1 MKKADEEMLEAIEGL
16 NAAGAEVNQTKP
28 VKPIR
33 SPKKTRVKV
42 EDPTAGVVSFVED
55 EGPFVAVPEPQFTKD
70 DVDEALEACIG
81 GLDKHDE
88 DDQVVGEAPQV
99 DIPEGVDNES
109 VATMVMKVR
118 QFAQE
123 TNSIYRENPGTP
135 SERYYPT
142 QALWNYILALN
153 FCHVRVAR
161 IWEEVSGDMD
171 SLHRDV
177 YCDAY
182 LIDDI
187 EDTVISRTTAVVSDT
202 EEFIEKSTNPLSTM
216 YGLAQTRA
224 EARLARMRFGYL
236 ATLARLAPT
245 PADELDISTKW
256 WAKQN
261 SDKEAI

>member
-42 EDPTAGVVSFVED
+42 EDPTAGVVSFAED

>member
-33 SPKKTRVKV
+33 SPKKKVAV
-42 EDPTAGVVSFVED
+42 EDPTAGVATFAED
-55 EGPFVAVPEPQFTKD
+55 EGPFVTPPEPELIKD
-70 DVDEALEACIG
+70 DVDEALAACIG
-81 GLDKHDE
+81 GLDKREE
-88 DDQVVGEAPQV
+88 DGQVAGEAPEAYV
-99 DIPEGVDNES
+99 PDDADNES
-109 VATMVMKVR
+109 VATMVMKIR
-118 QFAQE
+118 QFAHE

-153 FCHVRVAR
+153 FCHVQVVK
-161 IWEEVSGDMD
+161 IWEEVSGNMEGV
-171 SLHRDV
+171 HRDV
-177 YCDAY
+177 YCEAL
-182 LIDDI
+182 LIDDM
-187 EDTVISRTTAVVSDT
+187 DGRPISRTIAVVSDT
-202 EEFIEKSTNPLSTM
+202 EEFIKKSTNPLSTM

-245 PADELDISTKW
+245 PADELDTPTKW
-256 WAKQN
+256 WVKQN

>member
-33 SPKKTRVKV
+33 SPKKKVAV
-42 EDPTAGVVSFVED
+42 EDPTAGVATFAED
-55 EGPFVAVPEPQFTKD
+55 EGPFVTPPEPELTKD
-70 DVDEALEACIG
+70 DVDEALAACVG
-81 GLDKHDE
+81 GLYKREE
-88 DDQVVGEAPQV
+88 DDQVAGEAPEAHMP
-99 DIPEGVDNES
+99 DGADNES
-109 VATMVMKVR
+109 VATMVMKIR
-118 QFAQE
+118 QFAHE

-153 FCHVRVAR
+153 ACHVRVAK
-161 IWEEVSGDMD
+161 IWEEVSGGMEG
-171 SLHRDV
+171 LHRDV

-187 EDTVISRTTAVVSDT
+187 EDTVISRTTAVVSDA
-202 EEFIEKSTNPLSTM
+202 EEFIKKSTNPLSTM

-245 PADELDISTKW
+245 PADELDIPTKW
-256 WAKQN
+256 WVKQN

>member
-33 SPKKTRVKV
+33 SPKKKVAV
-42 EDPTAGVVSFVED
+42 EDPTAGVATFAED
-55 EGPFVAVPEPQFTKD
+55 EGPFVTPPEPELTKD
-70 DVDEALEACIG
+70 DVDEALAACVG
-81 GLDKHDE
+81 GLDKREE
-88 DDQVVGEAPQV
+88 DDQVAGEAPEAHMP
-99 DIPEGVDNES
+99 DGADNES
-109 VATMVMKVR
+109 VVTMVMKIR
-118 QFAQE
+118 QFAHE

-153 FCHVRVAR
+153 ACHVRVAK
-161 IWEEVSGDMD
+161 IWEEVSGDMEG
-171 SLHRDV
+171 LHRDV
-177 YCDAY
+177 YCEAL
-182 LIDDI
+182 LIDDMDGRPI
-187 EDTVISRTTAVVSDT
+187 NRTVAVVSDT
-202 EEFIEKSTNPLSTM
+202 EDFIKKSTNKLSTM

-245 PADELDISTKW
+245 PADELDVPTKW
-256 WAKQN
+256 WVKQN

>member
-33 SPKKTRVKV
+33 SPKKKVAV
-42 EDPTAGVVSFVED
+42 EDPTAGVATFAED
-55 EGPFVAVPEPQFTKD
+55 EGPFATPPEPELTKD
-70 DVDEALEACIG
+70 DVDEALAACVG
-81 GLDKHDE
+81 GLDKREE
-88 DDQVVGEAPQV
+88 DGQVAGEAPEAHV
-99 DIPEGVDNES
+99 PDGADNES
-109 VATMVMKVR
+109 VATMVMKIR
-118 QFAQE
+118 QFAHE

-153 FCHVRVAR
+153 ACHVRVAK
-161 IWEEVSGDMD
+161 IWEEVSDDTNG
-171 SLHRDV
+171 LRRDV

-187 EDTVISRTTAVVSDT
+187 EDTVISRTTAVVSDA
-202 EEFIEKSTNPLSTM
+202 EEFIKKSTNPLSTM

-245 PADELDISTKW
+245 PADELDIPTKW
-256 WAKQN
+256 WVKQN

>member
-33 SPKKTRVKV
+33 SPKKKVAV
-42 EDPTAGVVSFVED
+42 EDPTAGVATFAED
-55 EGPFVAVPEPQFTKD
+55 EGPFVTPPEPELTKD
-70 DVDEALEACIG
+70 DVDEALAACVG
-81 GLDKHDE
+81 GLDKREE
-88 DDQVVGEAPQV
+88 DDQVAGEAPEAHMP
-99 DIPEGVDNES
+99 DGADNES
-109 VATMVMKVR
+109 VATMVMKIR
-118 QFAQE
+118 QFAHE

-153 FCHVRVAR
+153 ACHVRVAK
-161 IWEEVSGDMD
+161 IWEEVSGDTNG
-171 SLHRDV
+171 LHRDV

-182 LIDDI
+182 LVDDI

-202 EEFIEKSTNPLSTM
+202 EEFIKKSTNKLSTM

-245 PADELDISTKW
+245 PADELDIPIKW
-256 WAKQN
+256 WVKQN

>member
-33 SPKKTRVKV
+33 LPKKKVAV
-42 EDPTAGVVSFVED
+42 EDPTAGVATFAED
-55 EGPFVAVPEPQFTKD
+55 EGPFATPPEPELTKD
-70 DVDEALEACIG
+70 DVDDALAACIG
-81 GLDKHDE
+81 GLDKREE
-88 DDQVVGEAPQV
+88 DGQVVGEAPQV

>member
-33 SPKKTRVKV
+33 SPKKKVAV
-42 EDPTAGVVSFVED
+42 EDPTAGVATFAED
-55 EGPFVAVPEPQFTKD
+55 EGPFVTPPGPELTKD
-70 DVDEALEACIG
+70 DVDEALAACVG
-81 GLDKHDE
+81 GLDKREE
-88 DDQVVGEAPQV
+88 DDQVAGEAPEV
-99 DIPEGVDNES
+99 HVPDDADNES
-109 VATMVMKVR
+109 VATMVMKIR
-118 QFAQE
+118 QFAHE

-135 SERYYPT
+135 SERHYPT

-153 FCHVRVAR
+153 ACHVRVAK
-161 IWEEVSGDMD
+161 IWEEVSGDMEG
-171 SLHRDV
+171 LHRDV
-177 YCDAY
+177 YCEAL
-182 LIDDI
+182 LIDDMDGRPI
-187 EDTVISRTTAVVSDT
+187 NRTVAVVSDT
-202 EEFIEKSTNPLSTM
+202 EDFIKKSTNKLSTM

-245 PADELDISTKW
+245 PADELDIPTKW
-256 WAKQN
+256 WVKQN

>member
-33 SPKKTRVKV
+33 SPKKKV
-42 EDPTAGVVSFVED
+42 AVEGPTAGVATFAED
-55 EGPFVAVPEPQFTKD
+55 EGPFVTPPEPELTKD
-70 DVDEALEACIG
+70 DVDEALAACVG
-81 GLDKHDE
+81 GLDKREE
-88 DDQVVGEAPQV
+88 DDQVAGEAPEAHMP
-99 DIPEGVDNES
+99 DGADNES
-109 VATMVMKVR
+109 VVTMVMKIR
-118 QFAQE
+118 QFAHE

-153 FCHVRVAR
+153 ACHVRVAK
-161 IWEEVSGDMD
+161 IWEEVSGDMEG
-171 SLHRDV
+171 LHRDV
-177 YCDAY
+177 YCEAL
-182 LIDDI
+182 LIDDMDGRPI
-187 EDTVISRTTAVVSDT
+187 NRTVAVVSDT
-202 EEFIEKSTNPLSTM
+202 EDFIKKSTNKLSTM

-245 PADELDISTKW
+245 PADELDVPTKW
-256 WAKQN
+256 WVKQN